1 MSMLG
6 LEVVLEVSMLTQLL
20 CLRLM
25 LKALLG
31 NLYNQT
37 RIGKKNN
44 GN

>member
-1 MSMLG
+1 MFMLG
-6 LEVVLEVSMLTQLL
+6 LEVVLDQSMLTQLL
-20 CLRLM
+20 CLLLM
-25 LKALLG
+25 LKAWLG